1 MHERTNVRMNGTN
14 EGITKRTNVRSN
26 YERVTLYEP
35 MKYCNYELT
44 RVHENEREKYC
55 ADERKYRSK
64 KEAKDKLVKVLV
76 TSIHTLYFVEPV
88 SFLSSA
94 AAVAFNR
101 ISSYLSSK
109 ASYKDKTRIL

>member
-1 MHERTNVRMNGTN
+1 MYVCMY
-14 EGITKRTNVRSN
+14 VCM
-26 YERVTLYEP
+26 YVQY
-35 MKYCNYELT
+35 
-44 RVHENEREKYC
+44 V
-55 ADERKYRSK
+55 SK
-64 KEAKDKLVKVLV
+64 KEAKDKLVKVLA
-76 TSIHTLYFVEPV
+76 TSRHTLYFVEPV